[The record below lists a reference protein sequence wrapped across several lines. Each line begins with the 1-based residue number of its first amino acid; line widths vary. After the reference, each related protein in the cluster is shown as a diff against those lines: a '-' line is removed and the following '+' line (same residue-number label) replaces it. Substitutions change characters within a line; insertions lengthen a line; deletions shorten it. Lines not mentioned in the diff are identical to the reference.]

1 MFILCDIV
9 VVAILLVVVYRLG
22 VRSRYYRIAVFV
34 YAMLLANLIAA
45 ARSYLLPLLRIGL

>member
-1 MFILCDIV
+1 MLILCDIA

-22 VRSRYYRIAVFV
+22 VRSRYYRIAVII

-45 ARSYLLPLLRIGL
+45 ARSYLLLRIGL